1 MNAGNATRVRAG
13 SRPTRA
19 LIVLIE
25 AYRHMISPLR
35 LPSCRFVPTCSQYA
49 VDALT
54 EFGLLRGGLLA
65 LRRLGRCGPWHG
77 GGWDPIPERVLG
89 CGADSHPE
97 VRSTHV

>member
-1 MNAGNATRVRAG
+1 MNAGGAAHARVG
-13 SRPTRA
+13 SRPARA

-35 LPSCRFVPTCSQYA
+35 LPSCRFMPTCSQYT

-54 EFGLLRGGLLA
+54 EYGLFRGGLLA

-89 CGADSHPE
+89 CGDGSHPE
-97 VRSTHV
+97 FRSAHV